1 MKQTLQSNTNEEKL
15 NNLWKEFI
23 DLLEITEES
32 DSGNKFRPNY
42 IGSCRALDGQRMN
55 QIIKEAKELIVST
68 PSEITFNRSSREV
81 LRITSDGYIVAGEG
95 LSKEEATQE
104 TVKLLMAAFEKQI
117 QEMVDKRCEQL
128 ETELAA
134 SIAEASLH
142 NLSLD
147 LLTANHMIKLERDRA
162 DTLQTRLNE
171 IDAMLNSPETF

>member
-1 MKQTLQSNTNEEKL
+1 LHTKEEKL

-104 TVKLLMAAFEKQI
+104 TVKLLMAAFEKEI
-117 QEMVDKRCEQL
+117 QEMVDARIAADREKVRVLRDAMTRLQGYCEWVIPPHDRICAIARAA
-128 ETELAA
+128 LAA
-134 SIAEASLH
+134 TEAS
-142 NLSLD
+142 
-147 LLTANHMIKLERDRA
+147 
-162 DTLQTRLNE
+162 Q
-171 IDAMLNSPETF
+171 